1 MKAKELFLRKMWAYL
16 SPKDNTIVYVI
27 KNKGVTVETIEK
39 PVVENKA
46 KRLKELNRFKGFLL
60 LDTEQLFLDNAQ
72 AVKSGLGV
80 KGFRDLLGFFKR
92 TYISSSSGERQK
104 MIVSINQLL
113 EEMPYNFLI
122 ETLYPYF
129 QTKLSPTDF
138 LEVWKNMPN
147 ISYGLSSTPN
157 RLNLFIKYIEELNID
172 DNLKEEILFIF
183 ISKNAGKIKSL
194 EKLSVFTRDYLLD
207 RYAHNK
213 EVLNKYITYLPMIDI
228 STEDDFSYM
237 DNPLIKD
244 ILYVEINCEKLKAK
258 IKIPR
263 WKVINY
269 KNVLDSVLDVLFLNY
284 DEIRSTK
291 LDKIKD
297 ENKEEKFSILITK
310 KTKEGLSQSQLE
322 ELLKDLFLFISSS
335 YESWPLQK
343 NQKEEFLTVWLNKY
357 KLDKLLS
364 KKEDVS
370 SVKVRKI

>member
-60 LDTEQLFLDNAQ
+60 LDTEQLFLDHAQ

-92 TYISSSSGERQK
+92 SYISSSSDERQK

-172 DNLKEEILFIF
+172 EDLKEEILFIF

-269 KNVLDSVLDVLFLNY
+269 KSVLDSMLDVLFLNY

-335 YESWPLQK
+335 YEFWPLQK

-364 KKEDVS
+364 KKEEVS